1 MLFTGRDGGVEGA
14 HCVCVVRLLDR
25 RIDSTLLPLSRFGSR
40 LFHSLAPDADI
51 AEQDKSLG
59 FVFHDI

>member
-1 MLFTGRDGGVEGA
+1 MVGGPKGLIAHAWWVCMIEGLIPHFFPYRD
-14 HCVCVVRLLDR
+14 L
-25 RIDSTLLPLSRFGSR
+25 SR
-40 LFHSLAPDADI
+40 LFHSLIPDADI